1 MAVGRA
7 LETVGLMP
15 DPSFWAGKRVFLT
28 GHTGFKGSWLAIWLQ
43 AMGARV
49 GGFALAPATNPTL
62 FDVARVADGMDSTLG
77 DIRDLEAVRASMT
90 AFDPEIVIHMAA
102 QPLVRE
108 SYRDPV
114 GTYATNVMGT
124 VHVLEAARALAARG
138 GPRLRAIV
146 CVTTDKCY
154 ENREWVWG
162 YREDEP
168 MGGHD
173 PYSNSKGCAELV
185 SAAYRSSFFN
195 GPDVAALATARAGN
209 VIGGGDWAEDRLI
222 PDILRAFD
230 AGRPVPIRNPVST
243 RPWQHVIEPLAGYLD
258 LAEALWTDG
267 PAHAEGWNFGPRDE
281 DARPVR
287 TIVERM
293 AELWGEGADWSVDAG
308 PHPHEARY
316 LKLDISKA
324 RARLGWQPRWT
335 LEDALGRIVVWHKAW
350 AAGADMR
357 AHCLADIH
365 DYSRGAPNPRDE
377 GTSQLSRKPA

>member
-7 LETVGLMP
+7 ALEAVGVMP
-15 DPSFWAGKRVFLT
+15 DPGFWAGKRVFLT
-28 GHTGFKGSWLAIWLQ
+28 GHTGFKGSWLALWLQ
-43 AMGARV
+43 AMDARV
-49 GGFALAPATNPTL
+49 KGFALAPATDPAL
-62 FDVARVADGMDSTLG
+62 FEAARVADGMESQLG
-77 DIRDLEAVRASMT
+77 DIRHLEGLRASMSDF
-90 AFDPEIVIHMAA
+90 APEIVIHMAA

-124 VHVLEAARALAARG
+124 VHLLDAARAL
-138 GPRLRAIV
+138 PDVRAIV

-162 YREDEP
+162 YREDEA

-185 SAAYRSSFFN
+185 CAAYRNSFFQ
-195 GPDVAALATARAGN
+195 GPDAPALATARAGN

-230 AGRPVPIRNPVST
+230 AGRAAPIRNPIST
-243 RPWQHVIEPLAGYLD
+243 RPWQHVLEPLAGYLV
-258 LAEALWTDG
+258 LAEALWKGGQD
-267 PAHAEGWNFGPRDE
+267 HAEGWNFGPRDE
-281 DARPVR
+281 DARPVQA
-287 TIVERM
+287 IVESM
-293 AELWGEGADWSVDAG
+293 AALWGEGARWETDAG

-324 RARLGWQPRWT
+324 GARLGWRPRWT
-335 LEDALGRIVVWHKAW
+335 LEDALGRIIAWHQAW
-350 AAGADMR
+350 RGGSDMR
-357 AHCLADIH
+357 GHCFADIA
-365 DYSRGAPNPRDE
+365 DYNAPP
-377 GTSQLSRKPA
+377 SH

>member
-1 MAVGRA
+1 VAFWRGT
-7 LETVGLMP
+7 LEAVGLMP
-15 DPSFWAGKRVFLT
+15 DSSFWSGKRVFLT

-43 AMGARV
+43 AMDAQV
-49 GGFALAPATNPTL
+49 GGFALAPATAPAL
-62 FDVARVADGMDSTLG
+62 FEVARVAEGMESQIG
-77 DIRDLEAVRASMT
+77 DIRNLEDLRASMV

-124 VHVLEAARALAARG
+124 VHVLEVARML
-138 GPRLRAIV
+138 PRVRAIV

-185 SAAYRSSFFN
+185 CAAYRSSFF
-195 GPDVAALATARAGN
+195 GGSDTPALATARAGN

-230 AGRPVPIRNPVST
+230 AGVPVLVRNPVST
-243 RPWQHVIEPLAGYLD
+243 RPWQHVLEPLAGYLD

-267 PAHAEGWNFGPRDE
+267 HGHAEGWNFGPRDE
-281 DARPVR
+281 DARPVQA
-287 TIVERM
+287 IVEHM
-293 AELWGEGADWSVDAG
+293 AAMWGAGAGWQLDAG
-308 PHPHEARY
+308 SHPHEARY

-324 RARLGWQPRWT
+324 RAGLGWQPRWM
-335 LEDALGRIVVWHKAW
+335 LEDALGRIVAWHKAW
-350 AAGADMR
+350 RGGGDMR
-357 AHCLADIH
+357 AHCLTDIA
-365 DYSRGAPNPRDE
+365 DYSAAS
-377 GTSQLSRKPA
+377 TH